1 MKGVKMEGKSVVTL
15 NSKQILELDE
25 IIVDKN
31 KEAAFKFLK
40 EYIYKTV
47 KETKQSQCKPPF

>member
-1 MKGVKMEGKSVVTL
+1 MEGKSVITL

-40 EYIYKTV
+40 EYIYKTT